1 MDFNDLILKRRSVRS
16 FIKKEIPDNI
26 IFDAINDSVNCPSWK
41 NSQVSRFYLISS
53 IEAIN
58 KIQNALP
65 EFNQESSLNAKLVI
79 TTYVNN
85 RSGFSKE
92 TGLAESELG
101 NGFGLYDLGLNNA
114 YFVLA
119 LKNRGL
125 DSLIMGIRNEE
136 LLRNI
141 CNIPSTETIVSVIAV
156 GYSDLVHLRPKKKNA
171 NEITKII

>member
-16 FIKKEIPDNI
+16 FINKDIPDNI
-26 IFDAINDSVNCPSWK
+26 ILDAIDDSANCPSWK

-53 IEAIN
+53 LNEIN
-58 KIQNALP
+58 KIKNALP
-65 EFNQESSLNAKLVI
+65 EFNQESSRNAKYVI
-79 TTYVNN
+79 TTFVNN
-85 RSGFSKE
+85 RSGFNKE

-119 LKNRGL
+119 LKIRGL

-141 CNIPSTETIVSVIAV
+141 CNIPACETIVAVIAV
-156 GYSDLVHLRPKKKNA
+156 GYSDLEPLRPKKKTA
-171 NEITKII
+171 SDITKII

>member
-1 MDFNDLILKRRSVRS
+1 MRKFCSLNKTAQNDKKVHE
-16 FIKKEIPDNI
+16 IKEK
-26 IFDAINDSVNCPSWK
+26 K
-41 NSQVSRFYLISS
+41 
-53 IEAIN
+53 
-58 KIQNALP
+58 LP

-136 LLRNI
+136 LL
-141 CNIPSTETIVSVIAV
+141 
-156 GYSDLVHLRPKKKNA
+156 
-171 NEITKII
+171 

>member
-1 MDFNDLILKRRSVRS
+1 MDFNDLIFKRRSVRS

-26 IFDAINDSVNCPSWK
+26 IFDAIDDSVNCPSWK

-53 IEAIN
+53 TEAIN

-92 TGLAESELG
+92 TG
-101 NGFGLYDLGLNNA
+101 
-114 YFVLA
+114 
-119 LKNRGL
+119 
-125 DSLIMGIRNEE
+125 
-136 LLRNI
+136 
-141 CNIPSTETIVSVIAV
+141 
-156 GYSDLVHLRPKKKNA
+156 
-171 NEITKII
+171 